1 MNVKLPSQVNEGQ
14 LTRAST
20 VDSWYFRVVVQLS
33 EYNVPTETEVG
44 YEAQGH
50 AKILEMDASTRLVF

>member
-1 MNVKLPSQVNEGQ
+1 MKLPSQVNEGQ

-44 YEAQGH
+44 YEVQGH
-50 AKILEMDASTRLVF
+50 MKIFEMDA